1 MPGGAPQA
9 LTVVDARRV
18 LVATQDGVYE
28 SRDAGGRFERRMA
41 VTSGRGGH

>member
-1 MPGGAPQA
+1 M
-9 LTVVDARRV
+9 TVVDARRV
-18 LVATQDGVYE
+18 LVATQDGGYE